1 MRFKNRYLVLELW
14 WKDGR
19 AGGGVDEPAL
29 LAAFRASLGAHFGA
43 VGLGSALASL
53 TVKYYNP
60 GTGVCVV
67 RCSREEHRQV
77 SGRAERELRRRSA
90 AAAERRRPRPSGP
103 MPHYLTSSLLSSP
116 RRSGS
121 R

>member
-19 AGGGVDEPAL
+19 ADGGVDEPAL

-53 TVKYYNP
+53 AVKYYNP

-77 SGRAERELRRRSA
+77 GAGGAARSA
-90 AAAERRRPRPSGP
+90 AAAERRRRR
-103 MPHYLTSSLLSSP
+103 
-116 RRSGS
+116 RRSGGGTAH
-121 R
+121 RARV